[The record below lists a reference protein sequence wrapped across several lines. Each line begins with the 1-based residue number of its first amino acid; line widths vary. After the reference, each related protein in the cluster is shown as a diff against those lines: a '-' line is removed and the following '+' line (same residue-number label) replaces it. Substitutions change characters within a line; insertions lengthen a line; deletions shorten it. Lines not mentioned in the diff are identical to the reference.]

1 MNSYLL
7 TFILLFLLFGI
18 IYLVSKYIIKKTQK
32 PNLKK
37 LSDLAN
43 DMKKIDVRFYLI
55 VAMFVILTTSFIII
69 IPWVLV
75 DASNLGNTV
84 TIIVLSYLTL
94 LVCGFVY
101 AYKKGALDWD

>member
-7 TFILLFLLFGI
+7 TFILLLLLFGI
-18 IYLVSKYIIKKTQK
+18 IYFISKYIIKKTKK
-32 PNLKK
+32 PDTKQ

-43 DMKKIDVRFYLI
+43 DMKKIDVQFYLI
-55 VAMFVILTTSFIII
+55 VAIFVILTTSMIII

-75 DASNLGNTV
+75 DAGNLGNTV
-84 TIIVLSYLTL
+84 TTIILSYLTL
-94 LVCGFVY
+94 LICGFVY